1 MRVIAVGFFAFE
13 DFENFLAVSDFTFS
27 GDASERP
34 GLFFS
39 VAVPGEADFCSFTF
53 WVDPRSAE
61 RVGFGIFP
69 SGIDIFDEVHAD
81 LAGCISVGFSS
92 FCGLDFWGLFYPL
105 RVTIFCG
112 EEGFVFSAVCSIVEE
127 LLLSFPLAG

>member
-1 MRVIAVGFFAFE
+1 MAVG
-13 DFENFLAVSDFTFS
+13 DLTFS
-27 GDASERP
+27 GDASESP
-34 GLFFS
+34 SLFFT
-39 VAVPGEADFCSFTF
+39 VAIPGEADFCSFTF

-61 RVGFGIFP
+61 CVGFGILP
-69 SGIDIFDEVHAD
+69 SCVDIFDEVHTD
-81 LAGCISVGFSS
+81 LSGSIPMSLSS

-127 LLLSFPLAG
+127 LLLPFPLAS